1 MNKKLVLLLAAIFLT
16 GAAGIDVPAMAV
28 SGPFGYDL
36 QKDIHRNK
44 NKEKE
49 QKKNAEQ
56 NADKNKAAEPVNTN
70 VTDDDIFVSS
80 IAFNKAYYP
89 NASMKS
95 AVIKYKKGNYTGSLQ
110 ELYTL
115 VKKNPQDALAYYYVG
130 MAYTKIGAA
139 EPAKAAYQKVINLSN
154 NQVLV
159 DYATRGR
166 NCLTDGISCAAGG
179 LAIGE
184 GDGEDMTDL
193 DKFIAAP
200 YGNGMSPEMT
210 EQYKQQQL
218 NAIQNK
224 INNGKTL
231 SPDDVQRLKDLQNNK
246 SEVLTGNLIA
256 MADGE
261 KKSLQIK
268 KY

>member
-115 VKKNPQDALAYYYVG
+115 VKKNPNNALAYYYVLTDNPSLPENAQKLMYG
-130 MAYTKIGAA
+130 KAVSAYWKMIRKTRKFPWFSSAFVRYLRCKIS
-139 EPAKAAYQKVINLSN
+139 PQLPNLSA
-154 NQVLV
+154 LEKMKG
-159 DYATRGR
+159 DFLA
-166 NCLTDGISCAAGG
+166 LDGVRRVVN
-179 LAIGE
+179 
-184 GDGEDMTDL
+184 
-193 DKFIAAP
+193 P
-200 YGNGMSPEMT
+200 
-210 EQYKQQQL
+210 L
-218 NAIQNK
+218 N
-224 INNGKTL
+224 
-231 SPDDVQRLKDLQNNK
+231 
-246 SEVLTGNLIA
+246 
-256 MADGE
+256 
-261 KKSLQIK
+261 SLE
-268 KY
+268 

>member
-16 GAAGIDVPAMAV
+16 GAVGVDIPAMAV

-44 NKEKE
+44 IKEKE
-49 QKKNAEQ
+49 QKKKAEQ
-56 NADKNKAAEPVNTN
+56 NTGSEQAAEPVNVN

-80 IAFNKAYYP
+80 IDFNKVYYP

-95 AVIKYKKGNYTGSLQ
+95 AVTKYKKGNYTGCLQ

-115 VKKNPQDALAYYYVG
+115 VKKNPNNALAYYYVG
-130 MAYTKIGAA
+130 MAYTKVGAV
-139 EPAKAAYQKVINLSN
+139 EPAKAAYQKVINLN
-154 NQVLV
+154 TNDVLV
-159 DYATRGR
+159 DYAKRGR
-166 NCLTDGISCAAGG
+166 NCLTDGVSCAAGG
-179 LAIGE
+179 IQIGAD
-184 GDGEDMTDL
+184 DGTMDDL

-210 EQYKQQQL
+210 EQYRQQQL
-218 NAIQNK
+218 DAIQNK

-231 SPDDVQRLKDLQNNK
+231 SPEDVQRLKELQNK

-256 MADGE
+256 MSDVE